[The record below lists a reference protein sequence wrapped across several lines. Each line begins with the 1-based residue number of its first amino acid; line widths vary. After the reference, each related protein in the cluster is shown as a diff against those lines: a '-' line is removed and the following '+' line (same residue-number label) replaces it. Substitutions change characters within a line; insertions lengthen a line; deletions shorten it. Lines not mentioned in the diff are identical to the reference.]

1 MNHLTTPAATRTA
14 GRLHA
19 WRVRWLGDRD
29 PVETQLADIARQAPV
44 WPTWRT
50 SALRPY

>member
-1 MNHLTTPAATRTA
+1 MNHLTTPAAKTRTA

-29 PVETQLADIARQAPV
+29 PVETQLADIARQAPA
-44 WPTWRT
+44 R
-50 SALRPY
+50 RP